1 MAQTRRRAVG
11 KGAGGP
17 PGWPVEWTC
26 AAIVLMALA
35 AVWQVRH
42 RAFGTAECTSLSGM
56 CTPSQC
62 GCPEPLLKQELVTQD
77 EQPCFRCVAGF
88 CPVVSQGGA
97 ACSSMPCECEDPK
110 WAKVDAPVDGQ
121 PCWQC
126 VRPSLDFTVRLGSG
140 NDTCAARLPD
150 AAEEAAAVEAQGDA
164 ASQQIVLKETAD
176 PAECMAFRY
185 SGALITEKRHAH
197 RCLVWRPFGAHWGL
211 GKCDAHDVNMQFQEL
226 ELEAPADPSAAPH
239 VYCAGSNRSEYCVEV
254 ADRLCTEEEG
264 RCSTERCRCEDSSWV
279 LQELETFGSLQRCYK
294 CTQRAQLCPTA
305 ADECSSTPSC
315 ECADPA
321 QVRVLVSPLADHEF
335 PCYRCELPPGA
346 GTQVSQIFAVV
357 ALMAV
362 GLAAGCWGSQLFF
375 PNATE
380 TEENNVSA
388 PAVEGRS
395 HRLCRRRTS

>member
-140 NDTCAARLPD
+140 NDTCAA
-150 AAEEAAAVEAQGDA
+150 
-164 ASQQIVLKETAD
+164 
-176 PAECMAFRY
+176 RY